1 MSLILPILL
10 ALSAVQATPTPAQR
24 KDASA
29 LVDGV
34 DRTFAKM
41 RDFEADFVHKSQ
53 DSLNRKRQESGHL
66 YLARDRRMKWV
77 YNSPEEK
84 LLYSNGKTVY
94 WFEPA
99 ARQVHKDDIKNIS
112 DDQLP
117 MMFLVGR
124 AGLKDQFKQ
133 VDLLNDNVLRLTPK
147 KKGYVRQ
154 IEVEV
159 DPTTYWIRRMVL
171 TYDDDARAEFIF
183 SNIRTN
189 IGLPPETFEFKT
201 PPGVELIQGFDR

>member
-1 MSLILPILL
+1 CMSFILPIVL
-10 ALSAVQATPTPAQR
+10 ALSALQASPAAPQKR
-24 KDASA
+24 DATT
-29 LVDGV
+29 LVEGV
-34 DRTFAKM
+34 DRTFSKM
-41 RDFEADFVHKSQ
+41 RNFEADFVHKSQ

-66 YLARDRRMKWV
+66 YLARDRRMQWQ
-77 YNSPEEK
+77 YQIPEEK

-124 AGLKDQFKQ
+124 SGLKDQFKQ
-133 VDLLNDNVLRLTPK
+133 VDLLSDNVLRLTPK

-154 IEVEV
+154 IEVE
-159 DPTTYWIRRMVL
+159 
-171 TYDDDARAEFIF
+171 
-183 SNIRTN
+183 
-189 IGLPPETFEFKT
+189 
-201 PPGVELIQGFDR
+201 

>member
-1 MSLILPILL
+1 MFLILPILL
-10 ALSAVQATPTPAQR
+10 ALSAVQAPSNPAPR
-24 KDASA
+24 KDASS

-34 DRTFAKM
+34 DKTFAKM
-41 RDFEADFVHKSQ
+41 RDFQADFVHKSQ

-66 YLARDRRMKWV
+66 YLARDRRMKWE
-77 YNSPEEK
+77 YKNPEEK

-112 DDQLP
+112 DDQMP

-124 AGLKDQFKQ
+124 SNLKDQFKQ
-133 VDLLNDNVLRLTPK
+133 VDLLSDNVLRLTPK
-147 KKGYVRQ
+147 KKGYIRQ

-159 DPTTYWIRRMVL
+159 DPANYWIRRMVL
-171 TYDDDARAEFIF
+171 MYDDDARAEFTF

-189 IGLPPETFEFKT
+189 IGLQPEFFEFKT
-201 PPGVELIQGFDR
+201 PPGVELIQGFEQ